1 MHVTHP
7 LVAWIWM
14 SQLQVAE
21 RQQEHYYACEEP
33 HWQTASAA
41 LGQ

>member
-1 MHVTHP
+1 
-7 LVAWIWM
+7 M
-14 SQLQVAE
+14 SRLQVVE

-33 HWQTASAA
+33 RWLMASAA